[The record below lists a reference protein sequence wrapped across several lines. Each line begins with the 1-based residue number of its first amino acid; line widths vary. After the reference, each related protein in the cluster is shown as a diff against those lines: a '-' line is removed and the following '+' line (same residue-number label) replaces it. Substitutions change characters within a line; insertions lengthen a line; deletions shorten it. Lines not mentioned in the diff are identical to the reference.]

1 MLSEYLLHSMDF
13 FARLLDDISRGNQ
26 WRRREMSLAFS
37 GYRTGS
43 DSLST
48 SSAKRFSKETGDV

>member
-1 MLSEYLLHSMDF
+1 MDF